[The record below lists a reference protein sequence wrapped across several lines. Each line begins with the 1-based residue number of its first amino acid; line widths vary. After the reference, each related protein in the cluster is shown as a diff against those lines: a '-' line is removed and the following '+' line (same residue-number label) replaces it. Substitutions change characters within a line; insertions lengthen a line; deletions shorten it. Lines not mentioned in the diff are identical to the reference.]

1 MKRLIYSLVL
11 LMLTILPASAHAEDM
26 QGDSISNE
34 QFDAMIQRC
43 YEELQPQIENIE
55 ITELPGNDSIP
66 QSGESNR
73 RKTPSIVYSTAGFL
87 RKIDIT
93 YNSIDGRKRPVR
105 LSAKVY
111 LPMGSYIYGLIPRV
125 VISHV
130 LLNCHPTVTSNFEAP
145 TGLNPVDGDINRMV
159 GEDDFEW
166 MVVCP
171 DYCGY
176 GVSSYLQHPYLIHDI
191 TARNCIDAT
200 LAAITLIKTGDMD
213 NYNSAFGG
221 YVMEDEYTTDI
232 VGYSQGGATALACTK
247 YLEGNACSQDVKDMI
262 NLRQTTCGDGPY
274 SAMATIEEYLKWGQ
288 DKKELE
294 YPCVLPLIVAAAK
307 EAYNDG
313 CMHSVEVEDYFTD
326 QFLKTGILDYLR
338 SKTTSTADLNS
349 LIKDAMKG
357 TPLLPVNVFSE
368 KIIDKT
374 TGKFNTT
381 TNEYKC
387 LIRAMEM
394 ADLTKGWEPHHPIYF
409 FHLKNDGVVPFANY
423 EAIRDHLQKDY
434 PTLVEYVPVEVAHN
448 MIDLGHDDNFFPSLT
463 DITTGGQTYF
473 LSFYDFSLGFI
484 SAYKGMAF
492 PDYDSFNHSTGG
504 TLFYIDY
511 MFGSKLRHN
520 Y

>member
-1 MKRLIYSLVL
+1 
-11 LMLTILPASAHAEDM
+11 MLSILPAFVHAEDM
-26 QGDSISNE
+26 QSDSISDE

-55 ITELPGNDSIP
+55 ITEIPSNDSSE
-66 QSGESNR
+66 QSSESDR
-73 RKTPSIVYSTAGFL
+73 RNTPSIIYSTAGFL
-87 RKIDIT
+87 REIDIT
-93 YNSIDGRKRPVR
+93 YNSIDGRKRPAR

-111 LPMGSYIYGLIPRV
+111 LPMGSYIYGLIPKV
-125 VISHV
+125 TISHV

-145 TGLNPVDGDINRMV
+145 TGLKPVDGDIKRMT

-200 LAAITLIKTGDMD
+200 LAAITLVKTGDIE
-213 NYNSAFGG
+213 NYDSSMFG
-221 YVMEDEYTTDI
+221 YSLQKDYTTDI

-247 YLEGNACSQDVKDMI
+247 YLEGNACSKDVKDMFK
-262 NLRQTTCGDGPY
+262 LRQTTCGDGPY
-274 SAMATIEEYLKWGQ
+274 SILATINQYLTWGR
-288 DKKELE
+288 DNKELE
-294 YPCVLPLIVAAAK
+294 YPCVLPLIVEAAK

-313 CMHSVEVEDYFTD
+313 CMHSVEVKDYFTE
-326 QFLKTGILDYLR
+326 QFLETGILDYLR
-338 SKTTSTADLNS
+338 SKTTSTTDLNS
-349 LIKDAMKG
+349 LIKDAMKE
-357 TPLLPVNVFSE
+357 TLLIPGNIFSKNMVDE
-368 KIIDKT
+368 K
-374 TGKFNTT
+374 GYFNTT
-381 TNEYKC
+381 SNEYKC
-387 LIRAMEM
+387 LMRAIEM

-409 FHLKNDGVVPFANY
+409 FHLENDNVVPYANY
-423 EAIRDHLQKDY
+423 EAIRDNLQHDY
-434 PTLVEYVPVEVAHN
+434 PDLVSFVPVAEAHN
-448 MIDLGHDDNFFPSLT
+448 MIDLGHDDGDTPSFLDYLNPVSLNMSIISGFF
-463 DITTGGQTYF
+463 
-473 LSFYDFSLGFI
+473 DFSLGFI
-484 SAYKGMAF
+484 SVYKGVAF